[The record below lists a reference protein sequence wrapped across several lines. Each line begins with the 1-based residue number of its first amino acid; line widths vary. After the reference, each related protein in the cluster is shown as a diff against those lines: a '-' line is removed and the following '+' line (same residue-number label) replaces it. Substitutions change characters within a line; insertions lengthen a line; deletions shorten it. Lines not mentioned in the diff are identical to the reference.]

1 MLAAIAMESNKEIP
15 IEIRRVLP
23 AGSPPPKPA
32 NNFAWTRIDNT
43 YHLETSYFDAISYA
57 KLLNELSENRF
68 DGEKVDDVP
77 CLDTFVT
84 DRFIL
89 TPKDVFELHAAVKI
103 MFQDAIE
110 AGLIEAPATN
120 D

>member
-1 MLAAIAMESNKEIP
+1 MDSSKEIP

-23 AGSPPPKPA
+23 AGSTPPKPA

-43 YHLETSYFDAISYA
+43 YHLETSYFDAISYGQ
-57 KLLNELSENRF
+57 LLKELSENGF
-68 DGEKVDDVP
+68 DDEKVDDIP

-84 DRFIL
+84 DRFVL
-89 TPKDVFELHAAVKI
+89 TPKDVFELFNAVKI
-103 MFQDAIE
+103 MFEDATDS
-110 AGLIEAPATN
+110 GLIQPIPTN

>member
-1 MLAAIAMESNKEIP
+1 MDSSKEIP

-23 AGSPPPKPA
+23 AGSNPPKPA

-43 YHLETSYFDAISYA
+43 YHLETSYFDAIFYG
-57 KLLNELSENRF
+57 KLLKELSENSF
-68 DGEKVDDVP
+68 DGEKVDDIP

-84 DRFIL
+84 DRFVL
-89 TPKDVFELHAAVKI
+89 TPKDVLELYNAVKT
-103 MFQDAIE
+103 MFEDAIDS
-110 AGLIEAPATN
+110 GLIQPIPTN